1 MKVVAI
7 VNHKGGVG
15 KTTTAF
21 NFAAGLARRNKS
33 VLLIDFDMQG
43 NLSDACGIE
52 VSDEASIKDS
62 ISDMMDEFMKDEEL
76 SYVVKTTDFEEN
88 LDIIPCGIKMSKV
101 MIGLNSV
108 MGRERCLSIVLNQI
122 KTDEAYRNY
131 DYCIIDC
138 APSIMVD
145 FENAIY
151 AADEIL
157 IVANPDKFSAGG
169 MATLMTQFNK
179 IRTNLNRPDL
189 KVAGVL
195 LNNVD
200 ERTKYTKT
208 MLKIIKDS
216 YDGLGVFE
224 TIIPSSIRVKE
235 SLQMHLPMMDY
246 EPENPVAKAY
256 EDLVSEYLRKEGRYD
271 FS

>member
-15 KTTTAF
+15 KTTAAF
-21 NFAAGLARRNKS
+21 YFAAGLARRKKS

-43 NLSDACGIE
+43 NISDACGVE

-131 DYCIIDC
+131 DYCI
-138 APSIMVD
+138 P
-145 FENAIY
+145 
-151 AADEIL
+151 
-157 IVANPDKFSAGG
+157 
-169 MATLMTQFNK
+169 
-179 IRTNLNRPDL
+179 
-189 KVAGVL
+189 
-195 LNNVD
+195 
-200 ERTKYTKT
+200 
-208 MLKIIKDS
+208 
-216 YDGLGVFE
+216 
-224 TIIPSSIRVKE
+224 
-235 SLQMHLPMMDY
+235 
-246 EPENPVAKAY
+246 
-256 EDLVSEYLRKEGRYD
+256 
-271 FS
+271 